1 MPRFQQSGSMNE
13 REHSSSPGGLATR
26 PLRVLVAEDD
36 AQQRATLVD
45 LVTSLKP
52 DWPVVAAVGSVDEVQ
67 LAVDTLLPDLC
78 LIDIH
83 LMGGD
88 DPNWIKKLSP
98 DLAVVY
104 VTGDP
109 EFAVHAFDSHAI
121 DYVLKPITARRLK
134 TALDR
139 AARDPRLALWGGA
152 TPSGRPLLT
161 RITMTRGTE
170 TIVAMRDEI
179 VFIQADKKYTLVVT
193 TRGAGLVRIGVN
205 ELASRLPPDQFAR
218 IHRSYIVNLRYVA
231 SVKRNEFGYL
241 AVSLAGRPEVLT
253 VSKSYQ
259 HVFRS
264 D

>member
-1 MPRFQQSGSMNE
+1 MKELEQ
-13 REHSSSPGGLATR
+13 SPGLAEAAR

-36 AQQRATLVD
+36 AHQRDTLVD
-45 LVTSLKP
+45 LVTSLRP
-52 DWPVVAAVGSVDEVQ
+52 DWPVVASVSSAVEVQ
-67 LAVDTLLPDLC
+67 AAVQELTPDLC
-78 LIDIH
+78 LVDIH
-83 LMGGD
+83 LGGSS
-88 DPNWIKKLSP
+88 DPNWIKSLSP
-98 DLAVVY
+98 DLPVVY

-134 TALDR
+134 KALDR
-139 AARDPRLALWGGA
+139 AERDPRVVARSGA
-152 TPSGRPLLT
+152 ASGRPMLS

-170 TIVAMRDEI
+170 TIIAMRDDI

-193 TRGAGLVRIGVN
+193 TRGSGLVRIGVN

-218 IHRSYIVNLRYVA
+218 IHRSYIVNLRFVA

-241 AVSLAGRPEVLT
+241 AVSLAGRPEVLN